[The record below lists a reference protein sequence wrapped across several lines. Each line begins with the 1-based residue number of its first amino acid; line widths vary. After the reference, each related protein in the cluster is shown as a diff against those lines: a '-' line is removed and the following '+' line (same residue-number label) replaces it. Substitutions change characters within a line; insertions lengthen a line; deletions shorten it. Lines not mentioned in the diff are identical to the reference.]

1 MKTLQEIKDEV
12 AIEDGY
18 TSWEQVGAMGVS
30 DWMVD
35 EIAKRFA
42 LEVAKESLRNAAEN
56 AEAEYLCYKA
66 PTVYDDSGHS
76 ITVNKESILSEN
88 NIPKL

>member
-30 DWMVD
+30 DWIVD

-42 LEVAKESLRNAAEN
+42 LEVAKESIRNTAEN
-56 AEAEYLCYKA
+56 AIIDDWAE
-66 PTVYDDSGHS
+66 
-76 ITVNKESILSEN
+76 INKESITADY
-88 NIPKL
+88 NIPEL